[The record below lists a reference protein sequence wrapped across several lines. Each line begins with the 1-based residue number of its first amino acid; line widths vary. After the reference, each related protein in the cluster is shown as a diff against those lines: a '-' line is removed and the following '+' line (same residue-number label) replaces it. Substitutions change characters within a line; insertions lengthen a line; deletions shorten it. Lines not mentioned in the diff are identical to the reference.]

1 MTIDNMGVSGF
12 FPKKMLDMLSMKW
25 RIFLFYSRR
34 GVSRVRAPGSASD
47 VVNKSQSTMS
57 LAENGGYFLSQLDDM
72 K

>member
-1 MTIDNMGVSGF
+1 
-12 FPKKMLDMLSMKW
+12 MLDMLSMKW

-34 GVSRVRAPGSASD
+34 GVRRVRAPGSASD

-57 LAENGGYFLSQLDDM
+57 LAENVGYFLCQLDDM